1 MIIIPA
7 RVASTRF
14 PNKVLAKIGDT
25 PMVIKTAQAV
35 STVDEVVIATDSKKV
50 VEVAE
55 NYNFKAVL
63 TSSKHKSGTD
73 RVFEATK
80 ILKLPD
86 NEIVVNV
93 QADEPFIEQEVVKKV
108 FETAKKYRD
117 RDRDEVLASS
127 AYKIVSEDEANDPN
141 IVKVVIDS
149 KNMAL
154 YFSRAKIPHLRD
166 KNLQKYNYKGHIG
179 IYGYT
184 VNSLK
189 LYCSFSSSDLES
201 VEKLEQLRILEN
213 GYKIAMAEVKTESF
227 GIDTPE
233 DLERALKLYLYI

>member
-166 KNLQKYNYKGHIG
+166 KNLQK
-179 IYGYT
+179 
-184 VNSLK
+184 V
-189 LYCSFSSSDLES
+189 
-201 VEKLEQLRILEN
+201 QL
-213 GYKIAMAEVKTESF
+213 
-227 GIDTPE
+227 
-233 DLERALKLYLYI
+233 